1 MIPNT
6 DWKPRLMTRIRNWG
20 VWSDATLKQAR
31 LSAKIQ
37 LYYSEI
43 PFGIW
48 MHGDENSD
56 VEQGEY
62 LLLYPKLHL
71 QHVGTCRVQ
80 KNRGFGPFYH
90 WFFKADH
97 SLYDMGQ
104 APISSKTTRCD
115 YGLIHNWSPCDDT
128 IIPTSHRLDP
138 RFTRVVGA
146 FGLSHICISHICII
160 YVGNYLPQGLRPL
173 TLLEIFKY
181 CVWDMQLYLVQCLGP
196 LAPHPVINLQILC
209 LR

>member
-56 VEQGEY
+56 LELEQGEY

-71 QHVGTCRVQ
+71 QHIGTCRAW
-80 KNRGFGPFYH
+80 KIGFLDHLPNGFSKPTTLCVMWDKHQFHPKPLGLHQQTLDLAMWHYVTYICYGTMCKGT
-90 WFFKADH
+90 FAKVTTEKFK
-97 SLYDMGQ
+97 
-104 APISSKTTRCD
+104 
-115 YGLIHNWSPCDDT
+115 
-128 IIPTSHRLDP
+128 HRL
-138 RFTRVVGA
+138 
-146 FGLSHICISHICII
+146 
-160 YVGNYLPQGLRPL
+160 
-173 TLLEIFKY
+173 K
-181 CVWDMQLYLVQCLGP
+181 
-196 LAPHPVINLQILC
+196 
-209 LR
+209 